1 MHFFSPPP
9 PNFFLNSKGPNGDKL
24 VDHHN
29 AYDYEEHTALMVD
42 IISADM
48 QLGAAPWLL
57 TLQYGRVE
65 ESRKMLDSSLIV
77 TEKLTNNPASAG
89 HMVEVVWSATMLAE
103 VHHIHGL
110 SKHVQNHF
118 ALSNLTFDNA
128 AERLETLTEPAR
140 GILVSAMETKG
151 PGGGLHSLKR
161 IYWQIKALCILH
173 LDVPETKAVGW
184 LDSLAAI
191 TNEDFYAISMTMPN
205 YDHGAVFQG
214 YHTVWI
220 ALAHE
225 KYGLYDG
232 AIRFADLQLEPDEMK
247 AGLPLTK
254 WPQVIASA
262 CKGRVLAKL
271 SRHDEALAAFQAAI
285 VTSKASYS
293 LMEAF
298 AHRELANYA
307 DGGAAAVQAAKDL
320 EIKLDSF
327 EGRMTRAEFDALTI
341 AP

>member
-1 MHFFSPPP
+1 M
-9 PNFFLNSKGPNGDKL
+9 
-24 VDHHN
+24 
-29 AYDYEEHTALMVD
+29 
-42 IISADM
+42 
-48 QLGAAPWLL
+48 
-57 TLQYGRVE
+57 
-65 ESRKMLDSSLIV
+65 
-77 TEKLTNNPASAG
+77 
-89 HMVEVVWSATMLAE
+89 
-103 VHHIHGL
+103 
-110 SKHVQNHF
+110 
-118 ALSNLTFDNA
+118 
-128 AERLETLTEPAR
+128 
-140 GILVSAMETKG
+140 
-151 PGGGLHSLKR
+151 
-161 IYWQIKALCILH
+161 
-173 LDVPETKAVGW
+173 
-184 LDSLAAI
+184 
-191 TNEDFYAISMTMPN
+191 
-205 YDHGAVFQG
+205 
-214 YHTVWI
+214 WI